1 MFASL
6 KCCRIS
12 SSHGRVG
19 VSAGQEWW
27 INGALP
33 VSPRP
38 HFVLRHHDGIDVL
51 MATPRTAP
59 AKLDQ
64 RHVAAAGIYQGLEI
78 GVTPVAAR
86 PARQAHPNVGGG
98 QSGPRCW

>member
-1 MFASL
+1 MGGLEF
-6 KCCRIS
+6 
-12 SSHGRVG
+12 
-19 VSAGQEWW
+19 SAGQERR

-33 VSPRP
+33 VSRP
-38 HFVLRHHDGIDVL
+38 NFVLRHHDGIDVL
-51 MATPRTAP
+51 MAAPRTPP

-64 RHVAAAGIYQGLEI
+64 RHVTATGIYQGLEI

-86 PARQAHPNVGGG
+86 PTRQAHPNVRGG